1 MSRSEIRAYSEVLKD
16 LLKEIRRD
24 RNLTQVE
31 LAAVL
36 EQSQS
41 FVSKYESGER
51 TLNILEVRSVC
62 RGLGV
67 SFLDFCARL
76 EKRIAHLEGSLETE

>member
-1 MSRSEIRAYSEVLKD
+1 MPHQDIHAHRE
-16 LLKEIRRD
+16 LLKELLKELRHEKR
-24 RNLTQVE
+24 LTQVD

-51 TLNILEVRSVC
+51 TLDILEVRFLC
-62 RGLGV
+62 LRLGV
-67 SFLDFCARL
+67 SLVDFCSRL
-76 EKRIAHLEGSLETE
+76 ERKISRAEGTTL